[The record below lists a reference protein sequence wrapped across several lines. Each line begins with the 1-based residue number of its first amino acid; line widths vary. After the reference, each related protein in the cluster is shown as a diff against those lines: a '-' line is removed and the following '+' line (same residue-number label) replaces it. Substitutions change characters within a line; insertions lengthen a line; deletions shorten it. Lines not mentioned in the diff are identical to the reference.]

1 MKRTLKVIG
10 IIFLLIVIL
19 VAFLIYNSSSQ
30 FKKLKQGEL
39 NENFIC
45 DTISFTYSNTGHIV
59 LWVKVNN
66 SSDEYPFY
74 LDSGAGNM
82 IFKSFTKK
90 QNFERNGFAISM
102 GSKRNIFFTKIR
114 KISSI
119 QIGNAELSNINAKET
134 DFNFDCSDDICGII
148 GTGIMKN
155 FVWEIDF
162 QKQIIII
169 SRQLDKNNLSG
180 NEIEIPLS
188 VNKFSHHLSTNI
200 KFQKYKKTKRVL
212 IDLGNNSALS
222 LKEDLILKDSL
233 YFKQKNIIGLGGKG
247 LGKVNNNT
255 RSNDKYYL
263 SDSLIFSNSSYFV
276 NDVPI
281 SASPNNLNLLGLEFF
296 NKYKT
301 IISWADKKLILIPND
316 SILNFVWKTY
326 GFSTRYNKE
335 LNNVEIESITENTSA
350 SRAGIQLFS
359 EVVSVN
365 YKTFFDSLSYCE
377 YKGMSNWG
385 DTIVLGIKKNDSIK
399 TYKLA
404 KELLF
409 E

>member
-1 MKRTLKVIG
+1 MKKILKGIG
-10 IIFLLIVIL
+10 IILLLIAIS
-19 VAFLIYNSSSQ
+19 VAFFIYNTLSQ
-30 FKKLKQGEL
+30 YKKLKQGEL

-45 DTISFTYSNTGHIV
+45 DTIPFTYSNTGHIT
-59 LWVKVNN
+59 LGVKIND
-66 SSDEYPFY
+66 SSDEYPFF

-82 IFKSFTKK
+82 IFKSFTKN
-90 QNFERNGFAISM
+90 QNFEGNGFGISM
-102 GSKRNIFFTKIR
+102 GAKRNIFFSKIR

-119 QIGNAELSNINAKET
+119 QIGNAVISNVNAKET
-134 DFNFDCSDDICGII
+134 DFNFDCSEDICGII

-155 FVWEIDF
+155 FVWVIDF

-169 SRQLDKNNLSG
+169 SRQLDKNNLNG

-188 VNKFSHHLSTNI
+188 ENKFSHHISTNI
-200 KFQKYKKTKRVL
+200 KFQKDKKTKRVL

-233 YFKQKNIIGLGGKG
+233 SFKQKNIIGLGSKG
-247 LGKVNNNT
+247 LGQVDDNI
-255 RSNDKYYL
+255 RSKDKYYL
-263 SDSLIFSNSSYFV
+263 SDNLIFSNSSYFV
-276 NDVPI
+276 NDIPI
-281 SASPNNLNLLGLEFF
+281 SASPNNLNLLGLGFF

-301 IISWADKKLILIPND
+301 ILSWADKKLILIPNE
-316 SILNFVWKTY
+316 STLNFVWKTY

-335 LNNVEIESITENTSA
+335 LNKVEIASITENTSA

-359 EVVSVN
+359 ELVSVN
-365 YKTFFDSLSYCE
+365 SKTFLDSLSYCE
-377 YKGMSNWG
+377 YKGIRNWG
-385 DTIVLGIKKNDSIK
+385 DTIVLGIRENDSIK